1 MQTMSHRLRVLLAED
16 QYLIREGTKTLLENE
31 GSLDVVGVAADYD
44 SVLAETRRLKPDVVL
59 MDIKMPPSYS
69 TEGID
74 AAHVIKRELP
84 GTGIVMLS
92 QHDDEV
98 YVWRLLSRGVAGYG
112 YLHKVRVGDVEQL
125 VRAVEE
131 VAAGGSVL
139 DPHIVQR
146 LVDHRS
152 KKPGSPL
159 ASLTPAELDVLRRM
173 AEGKSN
179 AAVAAALSVS
189 VATIERRIN
198 VLFQKLGLTEEAD
211 LNRRVSAVLIYL
223 RESPP
228 GF

>member
-1 MQTMSHRLRVLLAED
+1 M
-16 QYLIREGTKTLLENE
+16 REGTKRLLESH
-31 GSLDVVGVAADYD
+31 GGLDVVGVAADYD
-44 SVLAETRRLKPDVVL
+44 SVLAETRRLEPDVVL
-59 MDIKMPPSYS
+59 MDIKMPPGHS

-74 AAHVIKRELP
+74 AAHVIKREYP
-84 GTGIVMLS
+84 ETGVVILS

-98 YVWRLLSRGVAGYG
+98 YVWRLLSQGVAGYG
-112 YLHKVRVGDVEQL
+112 YLHKVRVGEVDEL
-125 VRAVEE
+125 VRAIEQ

-146 LVDHRS
+146 LLDHRS

-159 ASLTPAELDVLRRM
+159 AALTSAEFDVLRRM

-179 AAVAAALSVS
+179 AAIASGLSVS
-189 VATIERRIN
+189 LATVERRIN
-198 VLFQKLGLTEEAD
+198 ILFQKLGLIEEPD

-228 GF
+228 GL

>member
-1 MQTMSHRLRVLLAED
+1 MTRRLRVLLAED
-16 QYLIREGTKTLLENE
+16 QYLVREGTRSLLENHGGLE
-31 GSLDVVGVAADYD
+31 VVGVAADYD
-44 SVLAETRRLKPDVVL
+44 SVLSETRRLKPDAVL
-59 MDIKMPPSYS
+59 MDIKMPPGHS

-98 YVWRLLSRGVAGYG
+98 YVWRLLSHGVAGYG
-112 YLHKVRVGDVEQL
+112 FLHKVRVGDVDEL
-125 VRAVEE
+125 VRAVHV

-139 DPHIVQR
+139 DPHIVQK

-152 KKPGSPL
+152 RKPGSTV
-159 ASLTPAELDVLRRM
+159 ATLTPAELDVLRWM

-179 AAVAAALSVS
+179 AAIAAALSIS
-189 VATIERRIN
+189 VATVERRIN
-198 VLFQKLGLTEEAD
+198 VLFQKLGLSEESD

-228 GF
+228 GL

>member
-1 MQTMSHRLRVLLAED
+1 
-16 QYLIREGTKTLLENE
+16 
-31 GSLDVVGVAADYD
+31 
-44 SVLAETRRLKPDVVL
+44 
-59 MDIKMPPSYS
+59 
-69 TEGID
+69 
-74 AAHVIKRELP
+74 
-84 GTGIVMLS
+84 
-92 QHDDEV
+92 
-98 YVWRLLSRGVAGYG
+98 
-112 YLHKVRVGDVEQL
+112 
-125 VRAVEE
+125 

-159 ASLTPAELDVLRRM
+159 AALTPAELDVLRRM

-179 AAVAAALSVS
+179 AAVASTLSVS

-198 VLFQKLGLTEEAD
+198 VLFQKLGLSEEAD

-228 GF
+228 GV